1 MEYTASQIAEILNG
15 SIVGDKDARV
25 STLAKIEEATEGSLA
40 FLANPKY
47 TPFVYS
53 TKASITLVSES
64 FQPEKKI
71 STTLIKVSDPYH
83 SFTTMLNQFNG
94 SSKDLIGIHNH
105 STIDS
110 SASIGKNVYIGPYSV
125 VHANAK
131 IGDNVKIH
139 DHVII
144 ESDVVIGDNTT
155 IFSGAKIL
163 SHSEIGANCIFHSNV
178 VIGSD
183 GFGFSPKADG
193 SYEKIPQTGSV
204 LIEDDVEIGANTT
217 IDRAT
222 LGKTIIRKGVKLDN
236 LIQIAHNVE
245 IGSHTVIAAQSG
257 IAGSSKVGS
266 YCVIGGQVGIAG
278 HLKIGDRVQIQAKTG
293 VLRNLKDGDKVMGFP
308 AFDYRSYN
316 KSYVHFKNLP
326 KHIETLHK
334 LQQNQKNNG

>member
-144 ESDVVIGDNTT
+144 ESDAVIGDNTT
-155 IFSGAKIL
+155 IFSGTKIL

-293 VLRNLKDGDKVMGFP
+293 VPRNLKDGDKVMGFP

-326 KHIETLHK
+326 KHIEALHK
-334 LQQNQKNNG
+334 LQKNQKNNG

>member
-144 ESDVVIGDNTT
+144 ESDAVIGDNTT
-155 IFSGAKIL
+155 IFSGTKIL

>member
-1 MEYTASQIAEILNG
+1 MEYTASQIAEILDG
-15 SIVGDKDARV
+15 SVVGNKDARV

-64 FQPEKKI
+64 FQPEKEI
-71 STTLIKVSDPYH
+71 NTTLIKVSDPYQ
-83 SFTTMLNQFNG
+83 SFTTMLSQFNG
-94 SSKDLIGIHNH
+94 AAKEFNGIHNH
-105 STIDS
+105 TVIDKS
-110 SASIGKNVYIGPYSV
+110 SATIGKNSYVGAFTVIQNGV
-125 VHANAK
+125 K
-131 IGDNVKIH
+131 IGNNVKVH
-139 DHVII
+139 DHVVI
-144 ESDVVIGDNTT
+144 ESDVIIGDNTT
-155 IFSGAKIL
+155 IFSGTRVL
-163 SHSEIGANCIFHSNV
+163 RQSEIGANCIIHNNV
-178 VIGSD
+178 VVGSD
-183 GFGFSPKADG
+183 GFGFSPTNTG
-193 SYEKIPQTGSV
+193 SYEKVPQTGSV

-257 IAGSSKVGS
+257 IAGSSKIGS
-266 YCVIGGQVGIAG
+266 HCVIGGQVGIAG

-293 VLRNLKDGDKVMGFP
+293 VLRNLKDDEKVMGYP
-308 AFDYRSYN
+308 ALDYLSYN

-326 KHIETLHK
+326 KHIETLNK
-334 LQQNQKNNG
+334 LQKKQS

>member
-83 SFTTMLNQFNG
+83 SFTTMLKHFNG
-94 SSKDLIGIHNH
+94 SSKDLLGIHNH

-144 ESDVVIGDNTT
+144 ESDAVIGDNTT
-155 IFSGAKIL
+155 IFSGTKIL

-334 LQQNQKNNG
+334 LQKNQKNNG